1 MALSE
6 DEDRKLAG
14 QARVASLVIA
24 GSMIIWLIAQ
34 WVGPQVGLAG
44 NYAILIDLFVLAA
57 LFWALVVAAQ
67 IWRKRRQHR

>member
-1 MALSE
+1 M
-6 DEDRKLAG
+6 
-14 QARVASLVIA
+14 ASLVIA